1 MEPINNKQAGITI
14 PRAQKRALGRGL
26 EALFP
31 TRPLQ
36 SINPV
41 DFDNGESIHNIEIG
55 KISPNPVQPRQEFDQ
70 GKLMELA
77 TSIKVHGIMQPIV
90 VRKQQDRYLLI
101 AGERRWRA
109 SQLAGLLTVPAMVR
123 DVPDDQILEL
133 TLIENIQREDLN
145 PIETAEAFSRLAN
158 EASLTHE
165 QVAER
170 TGKDRASVTNY
181 IRLLSLP
188 TDIKKKITTDELTM
202 GHAKALL
209 SIKNETVQ
217 KTIAA
222 RIVAQGLSVRQTE
235 LLVREAM
242 LGTSI
247 PVTNKR
253 EDKQTQ
259 QDPNVR
265 AAIEAL
271 ERVLGTKVRLEGNA
285 KRGKVIIE
293 YYTPEDLDRIY
304 GMIMGR

>member
-1 MEPINNKQAGITI
+1 MEPSDKNLSKIASSGT
-14 PRAQKRALGRGL
+14 QKRGLGRGL

-31 TRPLQ
+31 TMPLQ
-36 SINPV
+36 SINQV
-41 DFDNGESIHNIEIG
+41 DNGELIHNIEIG
-55 KISPNPVQPRQEFDQ
+55 RISPNPVQPRQEFDQ

-77 TSIKVHGIMQPIV
+77 ASIKVHGVMQPIV
-90 VRKQQDRYLLI
+90 VRKKDDRYLLI

-109 SQLAGLLTVPAMVR
+109 SQLAGLRTVPAVVR
-123 DVPDDQILEL
+123 DVPDDQVLEL
-133 TLIENIQREDLN
+133 TLIENIQRENLN
-145 PIETAEAFSRLAN
+145 PIETAEAFARLAS
-158 EASLTHE
+158 EANLTHE
-165 QVAER
+165 QIAER
-170 TGKDRASVTNY
+170 TGKNRASVTNY

-188 TDIKKKITTDELTM
+188 AYIKKKVAADELTM

-209 SIKNETVQ
+209 SLTNEAAQ

-235 LLVREAM
+235 LLVRETTP
-242 LGTSI
+242 GTSKPI
-247 PVTNKR
+247 TNKR
-253 EDKQTQ
+253 RVKQAL

-271 ERVLGTKVRLEGNA
+271 ERALGTKVQLEGNA

-304 GMIMGR
+304 GMLMGK